1 MYPFDCTAVAGS
13 GKVGPVNQ
21 VNNTSW
27 VTVVTPTDRPK
38 SVRNRYVIELFCGV
52 VCVVTLPF

>member
-1 MYPFDCTAVAGS
+1 MCPFDYTAVAGS

-27 VTVVTPTDRPK
+27 VDIVTPTDRPK
-38 SVRNRYVIELFCGV
+38 SVHNRSVNDLFCGV
-52 VCVVTLPF
+52 VCVVILPL